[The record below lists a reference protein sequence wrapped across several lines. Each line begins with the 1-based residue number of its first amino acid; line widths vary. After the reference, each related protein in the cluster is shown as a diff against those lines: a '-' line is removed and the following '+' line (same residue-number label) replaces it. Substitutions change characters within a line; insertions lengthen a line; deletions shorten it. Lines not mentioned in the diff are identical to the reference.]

1 MSLQLFKI
9 ASTTVASPV
18 STIDFTSI
26 PQTYTDLI
34 LKVGGEGTGSVILT
48 FNGSSTGYTFKV
60 LRGTG
65 SVAQGLNNTDYAG
78 TTAWILMANSC
89 SSNSEAYIPNYTGS
103 TNKMIQSDGV
113 HEANATTAY
122 ATLTAGLW
130 SNTAAINSI
139 SIGAYQTTLNAN
151 TTATLY
157 GVL

>member
-34 LKVGGEGTGSVILT
+34 VKVDAAGTGSVILT
-48 FNGSSTGYTFKV
+48 FNGSGTGYTFKV

-65 SVAQGLNNTDYAG
+65 AAAQGLNNTDYAG

-89 SSNSEAYIPNYTGS
+89 PSNSEVYIPNYTS
-103 TNKMIQSDGV
+103 ANYKSVQSDGV
-113 HEANATTAY
+113 YEVNATTAY

>member
-1 MSLQLFKI
+1 MSLNLHKI
-9 ASTTVASPV
+9 ATTTVSSPV

-26 PQTYTDLI
+26 PQTYSDLI
-34 LKVGGEGTGSVILT
+34 VKVDATGTGSVILS
-48 FNGSSTGYTFKV
+48 FNNSSTGYTFKV

-65 SVAQGLNNTDYAG
+65 ALAQGLNNADYAG

-89 SSNSEAYIPNYTGS
+89 PSNSEAYIPNYTS
-103 TNKMIQSDGV
+103 ANYKSVQSDGV
-113 HEANATTAY
+113 HETNATTAY

-130 SNTAAINSI
+130 SNTAAITSLTV
-139 SIGAYQTTLNAN
+139 SAYQTTLNAN